1 MGKSTLEQNN
11 HFVLPE
17 VANSEVA
24 VFAKRLVGIFEI
36 LMTKLELAATLPLIS
51 SDASILKIVKD
62 EDSKR
67 LLSTFFSQFTSD
79 HDNSASIHTEDILKT
94 VGVNFDN
101 SGSLKQIGHSQVN
114 QSRQS
119 SCSYAS
125 IKDRIDVYQLL
136 QIVLSNPTLFQLS
149 KSLQSNV
156 RESNYFLRQIK
167 YFMEF
172 VVSKVLSM
180 PVDERD
186 TELNFRN
193 VCAQIEQ
200 SKLEML
206 GKSTIASAA
215 ACPTT
220 ITPHLFIDLTTALQD
235 QKSRQRAETQ
245 QLTNKLDNLLNQW
258 QNIDEEYNVTVKQ
271 LLNTSKDKRDTSLE
285 EFTERINSH
294 RSLFERLKTQ
304 LANDKANNKKIEH
317 DIQMQKFKVESQLTS
332 LIMKF
337 DTEIG
342 DRQETYDELMKE
354 YVDLEQEKS
363 QLTDAMNEQFI
374 IYNSIITEREEKAF
388 EEYREKYMKF
398 VNNRSARLIQRWWR
412 AVRSKLKKKDKKK
425 GKKKKTK
432 A

>member
-206 GKSTIASAA
+206 
-215 ACPTT
+215 
-220 ITPHLFIDLTTALQD
+220 DLTTALQD